1 MTYGTEPHYWL
12 YETTGVL
19 RPAIEAYLAGS
30 MSPGQVSAM
39 RAYLW
44 QWIHAPVWDQNPHAT
59 VGDRAWLTLLRRR
72 AEDLDSIEA
81 IRAWIVDATDFG
93 MDPL

>member
-1 MTYGTEPHYWL
+1 MTYGTEPRYWL

-30 MSPGQVSAM
+30 MSPEQVSVM

-44 QWIHAPVWDQNPHAT
+44 QWINAACWDQNPHASA
-59 VGDRAWLTLLRRR
+59 GDRAWLMLLRRR
-72 AEDLDSIEA
+72 VEDLDSIGA
-81 IRAWIVDATDFG
+81 IRAWIVEATDAG